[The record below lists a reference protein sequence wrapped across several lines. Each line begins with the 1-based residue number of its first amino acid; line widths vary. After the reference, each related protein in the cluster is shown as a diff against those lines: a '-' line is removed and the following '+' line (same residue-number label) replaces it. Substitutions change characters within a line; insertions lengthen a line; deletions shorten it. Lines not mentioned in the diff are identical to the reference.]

1 MGKQLIESS
10 TIFAA
15 VIDQCDGFLAS
26 LKDGPAW
33 KIREELCKP
42 PKLSSINNSSFS
54 QPLCTALQ
62 LGLVEVWK
70 EWGVTPRAVFGHSS
84 GEVAAAFAAGLIS
97 LRDAIIIAYYRGLHM
112 GRGSR
117 STESSEPKG
126 AMCAVGLGETEC
138 KSLLKPFSGRAVV
151 AAINSPTS
159 CTLSGDEDAI
169 LEIVEI
175 SKERGFFCRMLRVD
189 MGKNLLSLIQR
200 FRVSIR
206 VSID

>member
-1 MGKQLIESS
+1 MGKQLIDSS
-10 TIFAA
+10 AIFAA

-70 EWGVTPRAVFGHSS
+70 EWGVTPHAVFGHSS

-112 GRGSR
+112 GRGSS

-138 KSLLKPFSGRAVV
+138 KNLLRPFSGRAVV

-169 LEIVEI
+169 LEILEI

-200 FRVSIR
+200 LRFYRR
-206 VSID
+206 LSID

>member
-169 LEIVEI
+169 LEIVEM

-189 MGKNLLSLIQR
+189 MGKDLLSLIQR
-200 FRVSIR
+200 FCVSIR

>member
-1 MGKQLIESS
+1 MGRQLIDSS
-10 TIFAA
+10 TIFSA

-26 LKDGPAW
+26 LSDGPAW

-42 PKLSSINNSSFS
+42 PKSSNINNSSFS

-70 EWGVTPRAVFGHSS
+70 EWGIIPCAVFGHSS
-84 GEVAAAFAAGLIS
+84 GEVAAAFAAGILT

-112 GRGSR
+112 GRS
-117 STESSEPKG
+117 SSSKESLEPKG
-126 AMCAVGLGETEC
+126 AMCAVGICETEC
-138 KSLLKPFSGRAVV
+138 ESLLKPFFGRAVI

-169 LEIVEI
+169 LEILDL

-189 MGKNLLSLIQR
+189 MGKNLPSLIHRLR
-200 FRVSIR
+200 FSTRFT
-206 VSID
+206 ID